1 MPGVPCETVKTGSKN
16 RWVKEATHVL
26 RRKLGKIEFL
36 ELFQKL
42 SVHEFYRLKE
52 LITLVQVNTT
62 EWSKKK
68 KRRIF
73 FSKTA
78 MVGCCK
84 LSLNAN
90 VSCDE
95 HLVEIYL
102 HSHLVSLVFLN
113 SNFI

>member
-68 KRRIF
+68 IRIF

>member
-1 MPGVPCETVKTGSKN
+1 MAGVPCETVKTGSKN
-16 RWVKEATHVL
+16 RWVKEATPVL

-68 KRRIF
+68 IRIF

-84 LSLNAN
+84 LSLFAN
-90 VSCDE
+90 GSCDKNA
-95 HLVEIYL
+95 VY
-102 HSHLVSLVFLN
+102 FQR
-113 SNFI
+113 